1 MSKYEIKPID
11 TDNFELHYI
20 NKDNQSVVIPFK
32 RTVELA
38 VKLQSVDSNAR
49 FKMYEYLTSIGK
61 SKKDLI
67 LERKNGDGTITVDET
82 NYREF
87 EANFLLQEQYKVATE
102 IFKELLGRTVEEL
115 VIDMNLSSEESYLFS
130 SKLREILIK
139 GVSKDDIPP
148 RVETKWLSTNI
159 I

>member
-38 VKLQSVDSNAR
+38 VKLQSVESNAR

-67 LERKNGDGTITVDET
+67 VERKNGDGTITVDET

-102 IFKELLGRTVEEL
+102 IYKDLLGKTVEEL
-115 VIDMNLSSEESYLFS
+115 VIDMNLSSEDSYLFS
-130 SKLREILIK
+130 SKLREILIN

-148 RVETKWLSTNI
+148 RVETK
-159 I
+159 

>member
-1 MSKYEIKPID
+1 MSKYEIKPVSLD
-11 TDNFELHYI
+11 EFELHYT
-20 NKDNQSVVIPFK
+20 NKDNQEVVIPFK

-67 LERKNGDGTITVDET
+67 LEKHNTDGTITYDET

-87 EANFLLQEQYKVATE
+87 EANFLLQEQSKIAQEV
-102 IFKELLGRTVEEL
+102 FKSLLGMTVEE
-115 VIDMNLSSEESYLFS
+115 IIISMNLNETEAYLFS
-130 SKLREILIK
+130 SKLREILIN
-139 GVSKDDIPP
+139 GGGESKFPSGAD
-148 RVETKWLSTNI
+148 TK
-159 I
+159 

>member
-102 IFKELLGRTVEEL
+102 IFKDLLGRTVEEL
-115 VIDMNLSSEESYLFS
+115 VIDMNLSSEESFLFS
-130 SKLREILIK
+130 SKLREILLK
-139 GVSKDDIPP
+139 GVSKDNIPP
-148 RVETKWLSTNI
+148 RVEAEQLSTNNI
-159 I
+159 

>member
-1 MSKYEIKPID
+1 MSKYEIMPID
-11 TDNFELHYI
+11 LDNFELHYI
-20 NKDNQSVVIPFK
+20 NKDNQPVVIPFK

-38 VKLQSVDSNAR
+38 TKLQSVDSNAR

-67 LERKNGDGTITVDET
+67 VEHKNPDGTITVDET

-102 IFKELLGRTVEEL
+102 IFKEVLGKTVEEL
-115 VIDMNLSSEESYLFS
+115 IIDMDLDNEESYLFS
-130 SKLREILIK
+130 SKLRDILIK
-139 GVSKDDIPP
+139 GVSKDNIPP
-148 RVETKWLSTNI
+148 RVETE
-159 I
+159 

>member
-1 MSKYEIKPID
+1 MPSALLPNPQRKALPVC
-11 TDNFELHYI
+11 
-20 NKDNQSVVIPFK
+20 KDNQSVVIPFK

-67 LERKNGDGTITVDET
+67 VERKNGDGTITVDET

-102 IFKELLGRTVEEL
+102 IFKDLLGKTVEEL

-130 SKLREILIK
+130 SKLREILIN

-148 RVETKWLSTNI
+148 RVETK
-159 I
+159 

>member
-11 TDNFELHYI
+11 IDNFELRYI

-102 IFKELLGRTVEEL
+102 IFKELLGKTVEEL

-148 RVETKWLSTNI
+148 RVETK
-159 I
+159 

>member
-61 SKKDLI
+61 SKKNLI
-67 LERKNGDGTITVDET
+67 VERKNGDGTITVDET

-102 IFKELLGRTVEEL
+102 IFKDLLGRTVEEL

-148 RVETKWLSTNI
+148 RVETK
-159 I
+159 

>member
-67 LERKNGDGTITVDET
+67 LERKNGDGTIAVDET

-148 RVETKWLSTNI
+148 RVETK
-159 I
+159 

>member
-11 TDNFELHYI
+11 TDNFELRYI

-102 IFKELLGRTVEEL
+102 IFKDLLGRTVEEL

-148 RVETKWLSTNI
+148 RVETK
-159 I
+159 

>member
-11 TDNFELHYI
+11 TDTFELHYI
-20 NKDNQSVVIPFK
+20 KRDNQSVVIPFK

-67 LERKNGDGTITVDET
+67 VERKNGDGTISVDET

-102 IFKELLGRTVEEL
+102 IFKDLLGRTVEEIVL
-115 VIDMNLSSEESYLFS
+115 DMNLSSEEAFLFS
-130 SKLREILIK
+130 SKLREILLK
-139 GVSKDDIPP
+139 GVSKDNIPP
-148 RVETKWLSTNI
+148 RVEAEQLSTNNI
-159 I
+159 

>member
-11 TDNFELHYI
+11 TDKFELHYI

-102 IFKELLGRTVEEL
+102 IFKDLLGRTVEEL

-148 RVETKWLSTNI
+148 RVETK
-159 I
+159 

>member
-38 VKLQSVDSNAR
+38 VKLQSVESNAR

-67 LERKNGDGTITVDET
+67 VERKNDDGTITVDET

-102 IFKELLGRTVEEL
+102 IYKDLLGKTVEEL

-130 SKLREILIK
+130 SKLREILIN

-148 RVETKWLSTNI
+148 RVETK
-159 I
+159 

>member
-102 IFKELLGRTVEEL
+102 IFKELLGKTVEEL

-148 RVETKWLSTNI
+148 RVETK
-159 I
+159 

>member
-148 RVETKWLSTNI
+148 RVETK
-159 I
+159 

>member
-67 LERKNGDGTITVDET
+67 LERKNSDGTITVDET

-102 IFKELLGRTVEEL
+102 IFKDLLGRTVEEL

-139 GVSKDDIPP
+139 CVSKDDIPP
-148 RVETKWLSTNI
+148 RVETK
-159 I
+159 

>member
-20 NKDNQSVVIPFK
+20 TKDNQLVVIPFK

-67 LERKNGDGTITVDET
+67 VERKNGDGTITVDET

-102 IFKELLGRTVEEL
+102 IFKDLLGKTVEEL

-130 SKLREILIK
+130 SKLREILIN

-148 RVETKWLSTNI
+148 RVETK
-159 I
+159 

>member
-67 LERKNGDGTITVDET
+67 LERKNGDGTTTVDET

-148 RVETKWLSTNI
+148 RVETK
-159 I
+159 

>member
-1 MSKYEIKPID
+1 MSKYEIKAID

-49 FKMYEYLTSIGK
+49 FKMYEYLTKMGK
-61 SKKDLI
+61 TKKDLI
-67 LERKNGDGTITVDET
+67 VEHTNPDGTITVDES

-102 IFKELLGRTVEEL
+102 VFKELLGRTVEEL
-115 VIDMNLSSEESYLFS
+115 VIDMNLESEESYLFS

-139 GVSKDDIPP
+139 GVSKDNIPP
-148 RVETKWLSTNI
+148 RVEAK
-159 I
+159 

>member
-38 VKLQSVDSNAR
+38 VKLQSVESNAR

-67 LERKNGDGTITVDET
+67 VERKNGDGTITVDET

-102 IFKELLGRTVEEL
+102 IYKDLLGKTVEEL

-130 SKLREILIK
+130 SKLREILIN

-148 RVETKWLSTNI
+148 RVETK
-159 I
+159 

>member
-11 TDNFELHYI
+11 IDNFELHYI

-38 VKLQSVDSNAR
+38 VKLQSVESNAR

-67 LERKNGDGTITVDET
+67 VERKNGDGTITVDET

-102 IFKELLGRTVEEL
+102 IYKDLLGRTVEEL
-115 VIDMNLSSEESYLFS
+115 VIDMNLSSEDSYLFS
-130 SKLREILIK
+130 SKLREILIN

-148 RVETKWLSTNI
+148 RVETK
-159 I
+159 

>member
-20 NKDNQSVVIPFK
+20 NKDNQSVIIPFK

-148 RVETKWLSTNI
+148 RVETK
-159 I
+159 

>member
-11 TDNFELHYI
+11 IDNFELHYI

-82 NYREF
+82 NYRDF

-102 IFKELLGRTVEEL
+102 IFKELLGKTVEEL

-148 RVETKWLSTNI
+148 RVETK
-159 I
+159 

>member
-102 IFKELLGRTVEEL
+102 IFKDLLGRTVEEL

-148 RVETKWLSTNI
+148 RIETK
-159 I
+159 

>member
-67 LERKNGDGTITVDET
+67 LERKNSDGTITVDET

-102 IFKELLGRTVEEL
+102 IFKDLLGRTVEEL

-148 RVETKWLSTNI
+148 RVETK
-159 I
+159 

>member
-20 NKDNQSVVIPFK
+20 TKDNQSVVIPFK

-67 LERKNGDGTITVDET
+67 VERKNGDGTITVDET

-102 IFKELLGRTVEEL
+102 IFKDLLGKTVEEL

-130 SKLREILIK
+130 SKLREILIN

-148 RVETKWLSTNI
+148 RVETK
-159 I
+159 

>member
-102 IFKELLGRTVEEL
+102 IFKDLLGRTVEEL

-148 RVETKWLSTNI
+148 RVEAK
-159 I
+159 

>member
-20 NKDNQSVVIPFK
+20 NKDKQSVVIPFK

-102 IFKELLGRTVEEL
+102 IFKELLGRTGEEL

-148 RVETKWLSTNI
+148 RVETK
-159 I
+159 

>member
-1 MSKYEIKPID
+1 MSKYEIKPIN
-11 TDNFELHYI
+11 TDSFELHYI
-20 NKDNQSVVIPFK
+20 SKDNQEVVIPFK

-38 VKLQSVDSNAR
+38 TKLQSVESNAR

-67 LERKNGDGTITVDET
+67 VERKNPDGTITVDES

-102 IFKELLGRTVEEL
+102 IYKEVLGMSVEEL
-115 VIDMNLSSEESYLFS
+115 VISMNLSSEESYLFS
-130 SKLREILIK
+130 SKFREILIK
-139 GVSKDDIPP
+139 GVSKDNIPP
-148 RVETKWLSTNI
+148 RVEAE
-159 I
+159 

>member
-11 TDNFELHYI
+11 LDNFELHYI
-20 NKDNQSVVIPFK
+20 NKDNQPVVIPFK

-38 VKLQSVDSNAR
+38 TKLQSVDSNAR

-67 LERKNGDGTITVDET
+67 VERKNPDGTITVDET

-102 IFKELLGRTVEEL
+102 VFKEVLGRTVEEL
-115 VIDMNLSSEESYLFS
+115 IVDMNLGNEESYLFS

-139 GVSKDDIPP
+139 GVSKDKIPP
-148 RVETKWLSTNI
+148 RVETE
-159 I
+159 

>member
-20 NKDNQSVVIPFK
+20 NKENQSVVIPFK

-102 IFKELLGRTVEEL
+102 IFKELLGKTVEEL

-148 RVETKWLSTNI
+148 RVETK
-159 I
+159 

>member
-67 LERKNGDGTITVDET
+67 VERKNGDGTITVDET

-102 IFKELLGRTVEEL
+102 IFKDLLGRTVEEL

-130 SKLREILIK
+130 SKLREILIN

-148 RVETKWLSTNI
+148 RVETK
-159 I
+159 

>member
-115 VIDMNLSSEESYLFS
+115 VVDMNLSSEESYLFS

-148 RVETKWLSTNI
+148 RVETK
-159 I
+159 

>member
-11 TDNFELHYI
+11 TDNFELHYTT
-20 NKDNQSVVIPFK
+20 KDNQQVVIPFK

-148 RVETKWLSTNI
+148 RVETK
-159 I
+159 

>member
-20 NKDNQSVVIPFK
+20 TKDNQSVVIPFK

-67 LERKNGDGTITVDET
+67 VERKNGDGTITVDET

-102 IFKELLGRTVEEL
+102 IFKDLLGRTVEEL

-130 SKLREILIK
+130 SKLREILIN

-148 RVETKWLSTNI
+148 RVETK
-159 I
+159 

>member
-11 TDNFELHYI
+11 LDNFELHYI
-20 NKDNQSVVIPFK
+20 NRDNQPVVIPFK

-38 VKLQSVDSNAR
+38 TKLQSVDSNAR

-67 LERKNGDGTITVDET
+67 VERKNPDGTITVDET

-102 IFKELLGRTVEEL
+102 VFKEVLGRTVEEL
-115 VIDMNLSSEESYLFS
+115 IIDMNLESEESYLFS

-139 GVSKDDIPP
+139 GVSKDNIPP
-148 RVETKWLSTNI
+148 RVETE
-159 I
+159 

>member
-11 TDNFELHYI
+11 IDNFELHYI

-38 VKLQSVDSNAR
+38 VKLQSVESNAR

-67 LERKNGDGTITVDET
+67 VERKNGDGTITVDET

-102 IFKELLGRTVEEL
+102 IYKDLLGKTVEEL
-115 VIDMNLSSEESYLFS
+115 VIDMNLSS
-130 SKLREILIK
+130 
-139 GVSKDDIPP
+139 
-148 RVETKWLSTNI
+148 
-159 I
+159 

>member
-61 SKKDLI
+61 SKKDWI
-67 LERKNGDGTITVDET
+67 LVRRNGDGTITVDET

-148 RVETKWLSTNI
+148 RVETK
-159 I
+159 